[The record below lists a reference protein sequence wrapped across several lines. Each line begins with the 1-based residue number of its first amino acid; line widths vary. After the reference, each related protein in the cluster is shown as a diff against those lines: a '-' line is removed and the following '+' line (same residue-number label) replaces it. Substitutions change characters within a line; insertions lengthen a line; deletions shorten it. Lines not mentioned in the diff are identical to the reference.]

1 MQTNVTDFLCA
12 SCGEFKEGAK
22 TVCTNCGENKYY
34 VDLPENLSI
43 PEAIDF
49 ANEYIDGVINDDGIE
64 DDAKEIEP
72 QNNTINTRGNSD
84 AILIALWD
92 NLYTRLVLIFGIMGI
107 IVCTTTPFDFVVL
120 IMQWSYLGY
129 FVFFVLLAGSKE
141 EFQVTG
147 IALALHVIFCFIC
160 YYIPDLV

>member
-1 MQTNVTDFLCA
+1 MQTNVTDYLCA

-22 TVCTNCGENKYY
+22 TECTNCGESKYY

-49 ANEYIDGVINDDGIE
+49 ANEYIDSVINDDSME
-64 DDAKEIEP
+64 DGVTEVEL
-72 QNNTINTRGNSD
+72 QNSSDRTAGSSD

-92 NLYTRLVLIFGIMGI
+92 NLYTRLVLIFGILGT
-107 IVCTTTPFDFVVL
+107 IVCATTPFDIVVL

-147 IALALHVIFCFIC
+147 IALVLHVIFCFIC